1 MLASTGDMT
10 ILHTLAGMG
19 LFLGICAAV
28 TVLLALAL
36 AGLARLEP

>member
-1 MLASTGDMT
+1 VS
-10 ILHTLAGMG
+10 ILHTLAAMG

-28 TVLLALAL
+28 TVLLAGAL

>member
-1 MLASTGDMT
+1 VQPSTGAMT

-19 LFLGICAAV
+19 LFLGICAAIA
-28 TVLLALAL
+28 LILAVAL